1 MEEKNEE
8 NIFYTKSKLNHS
20 KKILFFPTR
29 QKLSTKPKKK
39 KTKTHQQN
47 PNQNKQTKKIT
58 LLTDLLVGYH

>member
-39 KTKTHQQN
+39 K
-47 PNQNKQTKKIT
+47 NQNTPTKPKPK
-58 LLTDLLVGYH
+58 